1 MYRYLALC
9 FLLACDPKP
18 ETGDTSP
25 DTFIPEGSS
34 LVGTLYADAGYPMPD
49 ATVQLCAGE
58 CYSDTTDAD
67 GAFAIY
73 GMQESYYALEIFP
86 SDEFPLLVPMTSYAV
101 GLEQH
106 DELNLIW
113 VNPANTTA
121 FPTEVTEIEMAPGV
135 WVEIGVSGVSIP
147 GGVDAGYLLG
157 AAVAEP
163 YRLPID
169 LDGDIV
175 DVFYTGPYGIES
187 TGGGFPARFDNAWG
201 LFEGTQ
207 LEVYLGVNDG
217 TEASWVKAGVLEV
230 VDGLLEGQVLLDRLG
245 TIVVVEP

>member
-58 CYSDTTDAD
+58 CFSDTTDAE
-67 GAFAIY
+67 GAFSIY
-73 GMQESYYALEIFP
+73 GVSEGYFALEIFP
-86 SDEFPLLVPMTSYAV
+86 SDEFPLLVPMTPYPM

-113 VNPANTTA
+113 LSPATTTA
-121 FPTEVTEIEMAPGV
+121 FPTELTQVEIADGV
-135 WVEIGVSGVSIP
+135 WIEIGVSGVSIP
-147 GGVDAGYLLG
+147 AGIDASHLLG
-157 AAVAEP
+157 TQVADP

-169 LDGDIV
+169 RPGEVV

-187 TGGGFPARFDNAWG
+187 TGGGFPVRFDNAWA

-207 LEVYLGVNDG
+207 LEVYLAVNDG
-217 TEASWVKAGVLEV
+217 TDVSWIKAGELEV
-230 VDGLLEGQVLLDRLG
+230 VDGNMVGQVLLERLG
-245 TIVVVEP
+245 TIVLMEL